1 MDLLRFSTMGSV
13 DDGKST
19 LIGRLLYESN
29 GIYED
34 QFKGLERAGAPDFS
48 LVTDG
53 LRAERE
59 QGITIDVA
67 YRHFATPRRRF
78 IIADTPGHEQYTRNM
93 ATGASTADLG
103 IILIDARNG
112 VLPQSRRHAY
122 IANLLGI
129 RHFVVAINKM
139 DLVGY
144 SEEIYNV
151 ITAEF
156 AADTPNALFIPVCA
170 TTGENIVTHSPR
182 TPWYSGPTLLEH
194 LETVDTT
201 GQDWRLPPRFPVQL
215 VIRPSDGSR
224 RYAGQIVSGSFS
236 AGDAVM
242 VLPSRRQT
250 RITQIENWSIALEDD
265 LDISRGD
272 MIVDATAPP
281 HVSRKLRARCVWMNA
296 RPLTTGASFF
306 IKHTTQQMR
315 CVVHSAQLNL
325 NDIGEVSVETNRPLF
340 FDAYSDN
347 RATGAAILIDPVT
360 NETVAA
366 LMIVCAEGSG
376 ETRGPVTDSERKA
389 RYGHAG
395 EVFAADD
402 HKSALALERDFFDR
416 GMTVA
421 IFPDEASAQSA
432 AKAGL
437 VAIYLT
443 CDRADLNKRQE

>member
-29 GIYED
+29 GIYQD
-34 QFKGLERAGAPDFS
+34 QFKGLQRGGAPDFS

-78 IIADTPGHEQYTRNM
+78 IIADAPGHEQYTRNR

-144 SEEIYNV
+144 SQDIYQA
-151 ITAEF
+151 IAAKF
-156 AADTPNALFIPVCA
+156 AASAPGALFIPVCA
-170 TTGENIVTHSPR
+170 LTGENIVTRSPQ

-194 LETVDTT
+194 LETVDTAS
-201 GQDWRLPPRFPVQL
+201 GPDNRPARFPVQL
-215 VIRPSDGSR
+215 VIRPGDGTR
-224 RYAGQIVSGSFS
+224 FYAGQSASGSF
-236 AGDAVM
+236 AVGDVVM
-242 VLPSRRQT
+242 VLPSRRQS
-250 RITQIENWSIALEDD
+250 RITQIETRSIALEDD

-272 MIVDATAPP
+272 MIVHPTALP
-281 HVSRKLRARCVWMNA
+281 HVSRKFRATCVWMNT
-296 RPLTTGASFF
+296 RPLTPGASFF

-315 CVVHSAQLNL
+315 CVVRAAQLNL
-325 NDIGEVSVETNRPLF
+325 NDIGDVAVETNRPLF
-340 FDAYSDN
+340 FDAYRDI
-347 RATGAAILIDPVT
+347 RATGAAILIDAVT

-366 LMIVCAEGSG
+366 LMVVSAEGPD
-376 ETRGPVTDSERKA
+376 ETRGPVTDLERIA

-395 EVFAADD
+395 EVITADD
-402 HKSALALERDFFDR
+402 RKSALALERDFFDR
-416 GMTVA
+416 GMTAA
-421 IFPDEASAQSA
+421 IFANEASARSA

-437 VAIYLT
+437 VAIYVIS
-443 CDRADLNKRQE
+443 DRAGSNIWQE